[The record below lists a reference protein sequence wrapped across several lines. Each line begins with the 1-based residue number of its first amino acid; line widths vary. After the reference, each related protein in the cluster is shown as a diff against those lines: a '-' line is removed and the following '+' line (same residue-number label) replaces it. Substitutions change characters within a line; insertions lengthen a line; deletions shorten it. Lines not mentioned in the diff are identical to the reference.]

1 MEQIINSSYLWITI
15 TFAAYIIGKYVHK
28 KTGTYIL
35 APILIA
41 IIIVASII
49 KISGVPY
56 QAYKEATKPIYMLLL
71 PATICLAVPIHRQ
84 MKFLRKNLFLILV
97 GTFIGAI
104 TAMGSVYILCR
115 LFGIDSTLLAS
126 LVPKSI
132 TSAIAIDV
140 SSKLGGIPSITVV
153 CLMITGLTGAITLP
167 KFLRIFKIT
176 DSLETGLAMGTA
188 AHVLGTTRAVEI
200 GEVESA
206 AAGIAVVLTGIFT
219 VIVAMAFHII

>member
-15 TFAAYIIGKYVHK
+15 TFFAYIFGKYVHK
-28 KTGTYIL
+28 KTNTYMF

-41 IIIVASII
+41 IIIVATII
-49 KISGVPY
+49 KTFGVPY
-56 QAYKEATKPIYMLLL
+56 QAYKEAMAPIYMLLL

-84 MKFLRKNLFLILV
+84 NKFLMKNLFVILV
-97 GTFIGAI
+97 GTFAGAI

-115 LFGIDSTLLAS
+115 LFSIDNILIAS
-126 LVPKSI
+126 LIPKSI

-140 SSKLGGIPSITVV
+140 SYKLGGIPSITVV

-167 KFLRIFKIT
+167 KFLRKFKIT
-176 DSLETGLAMGTA
+176 DSLETGVAMGTA
-188 AHVLGTTRAVEI
+188 AHVLGTTRAVEM

-219 VIVAMAFHII
+219 VIVAMAYHII